1 MEVWENIC
9 VVKGVLPQHM
19 FICPLSAWLGVTL
32 CLIFGWRV
40 ERVTVLYSWLSS
52 PPPDCTQYPLGLLS
66 NALCTFWWLV
76 KLNILLTEK
85 SWPEPKTQ
93 YKNVHFLYL
102 HWLEIRL
109 KRFHWLKMSTMW
121 VLLNWQEDNNRSI
134 SSGQPADARLEYQ
147 QPGPDTILN
156 EVIIKECLEWTLS
169 NPQTP
174 SLLFY
179 IKQGEGSIYVI
190 QVCIKIA
197 GGFYLWII
205 SN

>member
-9 VVKGVLPQHM
+9 VVKGELPQHM
-19 FICPLSAWLGVTL
+19 FICPVSACWTLGVTL

-52 PPPDCTQYPLGLLS
+52 PPPDCTGHPLGLLS

-85 SWPEPKTQ
+85 SWPEPKALC
-93 YKNVHFLYL
+93 KNDHFLYL
-102 HWLEIRL
+102 HWLEITV
-109 KRFHWLKMSTMW
+109 KQFHWLKMSTML

-134 SSGQPADARLEYQ
+134 SPGYPADARFEYQ

-156 EVIIKECLEWTLS
+156 EVIIKECLEWILS
-169 NPQTP
+169 NP
-174 SLLFY
+174 S
-179 IKQGEGSIYVI
+179 
-190 QVCIKIA
+190 
-197 GGFYLWII
+197 
-205 SN
+205 